1 MVTGPLVNAA
11 GGVAAGIALALALF
25 SVLFIVLVVV
35 IVANR
40 AEPDPRGMRPYTVYL
55 FGMSFVTLQLTFAG
69 SVLIM
74 TALFSLIA
82 PHYSPMGNAIA
93 REVVIGALF
102 VVIAGSVWVLH
113 LRRGIATAGGDSG
126 PVQPNTR
133 VMNSYAGV
141 VAFVYL
147 LELVFAFGIAVYML
161 LALIAPG
168 VFGSIGSTRS
178 GTLALLLDLVYIMVA
193 SAIVLMI
200 HANLGPSVFPPHP
213 TRPSVG
219 TPTAPTAPTA
229 PPAAPVPP
237 PPPAA
242 TV

>member
-1 MVTGPLVNAA
+1 VVTGQLVNAA
-11 GGVAAGIALALALF
+11 GGVAAGVALALALF
-25 SVLFIVLVVV
+25 SGLFILLVVL

-82 PHYSPMGNAIA
+82 PHYSPMGNAVA
-93 REVVIGALF
+93 REVLIGGLF

-113 LRRGIATAGGDSG
+113 MRRGIDTAGGDAG
-126 PVQPNTR
+126 PAQPNTR
-133 VMNSYAGV
+133 VMNSYAGI

-147 LELVFAFGIAVYML
+147 LELILSFGIAVYL
-161 LALIAPG
+161 LFALIAPG
-168 VFGSIGSTRS
+168 VFGSLGSSRS
-178 GTLALLLDLVYIMVA
+178 GTLALLLDLTYIMVA

-200 HANLGPSVFPPHP
+200 HANLGPSVFPP
-213 TRPSVG
+213 RPRAEPMGATSAPAAPAAQAAP
-219 TPTAPTAPTA
+219 PTAPTA
-229 PPAAPVPP
+229 
-237 PPPAA
+237 
-242 TV
+242 